1 MTSVSKTIS
10 TVTRDVRKI
19 ESPTGNLYESIAV
32 ISKRAKQLSEKLKEE
47 MTDELSHFDHSDS
60 IEEISENREQIE
72 LAMKY
77 ERMTKPHVLATEEFL
92 NDKLF
97 FINPNKK

>member
-1 MTSVSKTIS
+1 MTPSKTIS
-10 TVTRDVRKI
+10 TITRDVRKL
-19 ESPTGNLYESIAV
+19 EEPTGNLYESIAI
-32 ISKRAKQLSEKLKEE
+32 ISKRANHLSEKLKEE

-72 LAMKY
+72 MAMKY

-92 NDKLF
+92 NNKLF
-97 FINPNKK
+97 FKNPNKK